1 MSFGLFSFLT
11 PLPLLGL
18 IALSV
23 IWWLLRST
31 PPSPDRQVFPQTR
44 ILKRLLQN
52 ETTAA
57 KSPGWLTVLRLIV
70 AAFVIFALAQPVLNS
85 AKPLLAADETDK
97 SAETKKGPVVLMVDN
112 GWASA
117 TDWELR
123 KIMMSQIL
131 TDAQQ
136 QERLVFLLP
145 TVPEKRT
152 GVLTPISALDALNQ
166 LERIEPSPFH
176 SAPATALE
184 NLQEGLKTFTQGN
197 DTLLQNSAL
206 YWLADG
212 LNHDKTETVQSQLKT
227 LKEAGFRLHLILPN
241 KNTLPLALS
250 ARLGQGGVL
259 YGMVKA
265 TPSETERAGVVLA
278 LSGQE
283 EVLGRAAFVLPPKQ
297 TSVEAR
303 IDLPLEIRNQIK
315 KLKIEGQNSGGSVY
329 LLDQRSN
336 WRRVGLISNER
347 GERAQ
352 PLLSPLHYIRRAL
365 EPFAELVNAASG
377 EMAKTIDSF
386 TEQNI
391 SVIVMA
397 DIGRLVGEPLLRLTE
412 WVEKGGVL
420 VRFAGPHMEESQDR
434 LLPTPLR
441 QGGRRLGGSLSWTK
455 PQTLATFDEQS
466 PFSGLA
472 IPEDVVVTRQLLADP
487 SRLSDKVQI
496 WARLNDGTP
505 LVTATREMDGWVVL
519 VHVTANSDWSNLAHS
534 GLFVEMLQRLTQ
546 LSVGGLGGHS
556 QKGSSESVA
565 QKTDGGEDAS
575 ALRQAN
581 EVLLS
586 PHRSLNG
593 FGRLITPP
601 VTVEPIAYRD
611 LNKLK
616 ISTKH
621 PPGFYGPV
629 DQTVALNLMEQ
640 TTELQNAD
648 YSNIEAS
655 ILPYRKAPERALRGP
670 LFIAAFLLLILD
682 SLIVLFMRGVF
693 SFGRLRQGVA
703 VGLFFSLLFFS
714 FVSLVFFLTSSPSVR
729 AQEIDQ
735 IPPPVEEGELKSSD
749 MSSLREKEL
758 NLPAALKTHLAYV
771 ITGDSKVDQTSRDGL
786 RGLNSVLNRRTAVEP
801 AEPIGINLDRDELA
815 FYPLLY
821 WPVGTYSQ
829 PLSDK
834 LAQRINSYMKH
845 GGMIIF
851 DTKDQDSRIAGMDG
865 SAQPSLQKLL
875 SKLDIPRIEPVPSGH
890 VLTKSFYL
898 LSSFPG
904 RFQGGDLWV
913 EATSRNSG
921 SKSSSDI
928 DGVSTLLITSNDL
941 ASAWAV
947 DENNQAKY
955 PVVPGGEGQRE
966 MAYRVGV
973 NIVMY
978 ALAGNYKA
986 DQVHVPALLERLGQ

>member
-1 MSFGLFSFLT
+1 MSFGLLSFLT

-18 IALSV
+18 ITLPV

-31 PPSPDRQVFPQTR
+31 PPSPDRQVFPPTR

-52 ETTAA
+52 ETTAS
-57 KSPGWLTVLRLIV
+57 KSPWWLTLLRLIV
-70 AAFVIFALAQPVLNS
+70 AAFIIFALAQPVLNS
-85 AKPLLAADETDK
+85 AKPLLASDETNK
-97 SAETKKGPVVLMVDN
+97 SAETKKGPLVLMVDN

-117 TDWELR
+117 SQWELR

-131 TDAQQ
+131 TDAQK

-145 TVPEKRT
+145 TAPEKRA
-152 GVLTPISALDALNQ
+152 GALTPLSALDALNQ
-166 LERIEPSPFH
+166 IERIEPTPFH
-176 SAPATALE
+176 SAPANALE
-184 NLQEGLKTFTQGN
+184 QLQAGLKVFTEGN
-197 DTLLQNSAL
+197 ANLLQNSAL

-212 LNHDKTETVQSQLKT
+212 LNHDKAETVQSQLKT
-227 LKEAGFRLHLILPN
+227 LQEAGFRLHLILPN
-241 KNTLPLALS
+241 QNTLPLALS

-259 YGMVKA
+259 YGMIKG
-265 TPSETERAGVVLA
+265 TPSENERAGVVLA

-283 EVLGRAAFVLPPKQ
+283 EVLGRATFVLRANQ

-315 KLKIEGQNSGGSVY
+315 KLKIEGQNSSGSVF

-352 PLLSPLHYIRRAL
+352 PLLSPLYYIRRAL
-365 EPFAELVNAASG
+365 EPFAELVNAGSG
-377 EMAKTIDSF
+377 EMAETIDSF

-397 DIGRLVGEPLLRLTE
+397 DIGRLVGAPLLRLTE

-420 VRFAGPHMEESQDR
+420 VRFAGPHMEESQDS

-441 QGGRRLGGSLSWTK
+441 QGGRRLGGSLSWSK
-455 PQTLATFDEQS
+455 PQALASFDDQS

-496 WARLNDGTP
+496 WARLKDGTP
-505 LVTATREMDGWVVL
+505 LVTATRELDGWVVL
-519 VHVTANSDWSNLAHS
+519 VHVTANSDWSNLPHS

-546 LSVGGLGGHS
+546 LSVGGLGEKAQS
-556 QKGSSESVA
+556 GSPESET
-565 QKTDGGEDAS
+565 QETGDLGNAS
-575 ALRQAN
+575 SLRQAN

-586 PHRSLNG
+586 PYRSLNG
-593 FGRLITPP
+593 FGRLVKPP
-601 VTVEPIAYRD
+601 VTVEPIAYRN
-611 LNKLK
+611 LNKTK
-616 ISTKH
+616 ISIKH
-621 PPGFYGPV
+621 PPGFYGPL

-640 TTELQNAD
+640 TTELQKGD
-648 YSNIEAS
+648 YSNIEAT

-682 SLIVLFMRGVF
+682 SIIVLFMRGVF
-693 SFGRLRQGVA
+693 SFNRLRQGVA
-703 VGLFFSLLFFS
+703 IGLFFSLA
-714 FVSLVFFLTSSPSVR
+714 SLGFFLTSSPIVV
-729 AQEIDQ
+729 AQEIEQ
-735 IPPPVEEGELKSSD
+735 MPVPIEEGELKRPDITSPG
-749 MSSLREKEL
+749 EKGL

-865 SAQPSLQKLL
+865 SSQTSLQKLL

-913 EATSRNSG
+913 EATNRSSS
-921 SKSSSDI
+921 SKSTSDI

-947 DENNQAKY
+947 DENNQARY

>member
-1 MSFGLFSFLT
+1 MSFGLLSFLT

-18 IALSV
+18 LTLPV

-31 PPSPDRQVFPQTR
+31 PPSPDRQVFPPTR

-52 ETTAA
+52 ETTAS
-57 KSPGWLTVLRLIV
+57 KSPWWLTLLRLIV
-70 AAFVIFALAQPVLNS
+70 AAFIIFALAQPVLNS
-85 AKPLLAADETDK
+85 AKPLLASDETNK

-117 TDWELR
+117 TQWELR

-131 TDAQQ
+131 TDAQK

-145 TVPEKRT
+145 TAPEKRA
-152 GVLTPISALDALNQ
+152 GALTPLSALDALNQ
-166 LERIEPSPFH
+166 IERIEPTPFH
-176 SAPATALE
+176 SAPANALE
-184 NLQEGLKTFTQGN
+184 QLQEGLKVFTEGN
-197 DTLLQNSAL
+197 ANLLQNSAL

-212 LNHDKTETVQSQLKT
+212 LNHDKAETVQSQLKN
-227 LKEAGFRLHLILPN
+227 LKDAGFRLHLILPN
-241 KNTLPLALS
+241 QNTLPLALS

-259 YGMVKA
+259 YGMIKG
-265 TPSETERAGVVLA
+265 TPSDNERAGVVLA
-278 LSGQE
+278 LSGKE
-283 EVLGRAAFVLPPKQ
+283 EVLGRATFVLPPNQ
-297 TSVEAR
+297 TSVEAP

-315 KLKIEGQNSGGSVY
+315 KLKIEGQNSSGSVF

-347 GERAQ
+347 GELAQ
-352 PLLSPLHYIRRAL
+352 PLLSPLYYIRRAL
-365 EPFAELVNAASG
+365 EPFAELVNAGSG
-377 EMAKTIDSF
+377 EMAETIDNF

-397 DIGRLVGEPLLRLTE
+397 DIGRLVGAPLLRLTE

-420 VRFAGPHMEESQDR
+420 VRFAGPHMEESQDS

-441 QGGRRLGGSLSWTK
+441 QGGRRLGGSLSWSK
-455 PQTLATFDEQS
+455 PQALVAFDDQS

-472 IPEDVVVTRQLLADP
+472 IPGDVVVTRQLLADP

-496 WARLNDGTP
+496 WARLKDGTP
-505 LVTATREMDGWVVL
+505 LVTATRELDGWVVL
-519 VHVTANSDWSNLAHS
+519 VHVTANSDWSNLPHS

-546 LSVGGLGGHS
+546 LSVGGLGEKTKS
-556 QKGSSESVA
+556 GSPESETQEA
-565 QKTDGGEDAS
+565 GDNENAS
-575 ALRQAN
+575 SLRQAN

-586 PHRSLNG
+586 PSRSLNG
-593 FGRLITPP
+593 FGRLVKPP
-601 VTVEPIAYRD
+601 VTVEPIAYRN
-611 LNKLK
+611 LNKTK
-616 ISTKH
+616 ISIKH
-621 PPGFYGPV
+621 PPGFYGPL

-640 TTELQNAD
+640 TTELQKGE
-648 YSNIEAS
+648 YSNIEAT

-682 SLIVLFMRGVF
+682 SIIVLFMRGVF
-693 SFGRLRQGVA
+693 SFNRLRQGVA
-703 VGLFFSLLFFS
+703 IGLFFSLA
-714 FVSLVFFLTSSPSVR
+714 SLGFLLTSSPIAM
-729 AQEIDQ
+729 AQEIEQ
-735 IPPPVEEGELKSSD
+735 MPAPIEEGELKQPDIASPG
-749 MSSLREKEL
+749 EKGL

-865 SAQPSLQKLL
+865 SSQPSLQKLL
-875 SKLDIPRIEPVPSGH
+875 SKLDIPRIEPVPKGH

-913 EATSRNSG
+913 EATNRSSS
-921 SKSSSDI
+921 SKSTSEI

-947 DENNQAKY
+947 DENNQTRY